1 MGITLG
7 KSMAMGG
14 LIGWILLCGLNLT
27 FANSDH
33 AGFPTWLS
41 NNLEEF
47 ENVAVAWDNPSA
59 VPAWLK
65 GTYFKNGPAR
75 QDFGGKLSYGNMAD
89 GWAKIN
95 KFNVDSS
102 GVRVSSKFLKTDT
115 YRDCEAAREIVP
127 QMTMGPVLS
136 NDGSGDGWGMG
147 DIPEIA
153 SHTDNTIVT
162 VTKMGAEF
170 IASTDLPK
178 VNIFSPSTL
187 EWIGYY
193 DPKLDSTMS
202 TAHWAPEPGTNNM
215 LNYHIK
221 GVPGVWETLH
231 QYSVTENYAIF
242 FLYPISIDMGCATM
256 HLLHNMLE
264 CVKWHGDNTES
275 LIFVVNLKTGE
286 TTNGIKTEAIYS
298 THHIN
303 AYEVTENELDSV
315 VVDLVIPPWYALKN
329 FTDKEAML
337 NAEDT
342 GSMEN
347 LFEIRRYQIDIENE
361 QAFSSSWENN
371 AAEAQPYY
379 NQFDFPKVNPN
390 YYGRH
395 YCYAYGQ
402 AIVDVRRQYLVKKN
416 VCDSTEDK
424 IWYKEEHY
432 SGEPIFIPNPNGT
445 SEDDGVVL
453 VIVLDGSTQL
463 SYLLLLD
470 GQSFETLA
478 EARLETFIPMSV
490 HGSWFDEIF

>member
-1 MGITLG
+1 MGITSGKRMAVDGLLG
-7 KSMAMGG
+7 
-14 LIGWILLCGLNLT
+14 LLLFSALHLSL
-27 FANSDH
+27 ANSEH
-33 AGFPTWLS
+33 SGFPTWLS

-47 ENVAVAWDNPSA
+47 ENVAVAWDNSSA

-75 QDFGGKLSYGNMAD
+75 LDFGGRLKYGNMAD
-89 GWAKIN
+89 GWAKIS

-102 GVRVSSKFLKTDT
+102 GVRVSSKFLKTQT

-136 NDGSGDGWGMG
+136 EDGSGDGWGMG
-147 DIPEIA
+147 DLAEIA

-162 VTKMGAEF
+162 ITKMGAEF

-193 DPKLDSTMS
+193 DPKLSSTMS

-231 QYSVTENYAIF
+231 LYRYPEGSLHIPEEIGSGFHIPYSTMIHQFSVTENYAIF

-264 CVKWHGDNTES
+264 CVKWHGDSTKS
-275 LIFVVNLKTGE
+275 LIYVVNLKTGE

-303 AYEVTENELDSV
+303 AYEVTENELDTV

-337 NAEDT
+337 NTEDT

-347 LFEIRRYQIDIENE
+347 LFEIRRY
-361 QAFSSSWENN
+361 
-371 AAEAQPYY
+371 
-379 NQFDFPKVNPN
+379 QFDFPKVNPN

-445 SEDDGVVL
+445 SEDDGVLL
-453 VIVLDGSTQL
+453 VIVLDGSTRL

-478 EARLETFIPMSV
+478 EARM
-490 HGSWFDEIF
+490 

>member
-1 MGITLG
+1 MG
-7 KSMAMGG
+7 
-14 LIGWILLCGLNLT
+14 
-27 FANSDH
+27 
-33 AGFPTWLS
+33 
-41 NNLEEF
+41 
-47 ENVAVAWDNPSA
+47 V
-59 VPAWLK
+59 
-65 GTYFKNGPAR
+65 
-75 QDFGGKLSYGNMAD
+75 MAD
-89 GWAKIN
+89 GWAKIS
-95 KFNVDSS
+95 KFNVDST
-102 GVRVSSKFLKTDT
+102 GVRVSSKFLKTET
-115 YRDCEAAREIVP
+115 YRDCDAAREIVP

-136 NDGSGDGWGMG
+136 EDGSGDGWGMG
-147 DIPEIA
+147 DLAEIA

-162 VTKMGAEF
+162 ITKMGSEF
-170 IASTDLPK
+170 IAFTDLPK

-231 QYSVTENYAIF
+231 
-242 FLYPISIDMGCATM
+242 
-256 HLLHNMLE
+256 LLHNMLE
-264 CVKWHGDNTES
+264 CVRWHGDNTDS
-275 LIFVVNLKTGE
+275 LVYAVNLKTGE
-286 TTNGIKTEAIYS
+286 TTSPMKTEAFYS

-303 AYEVTENELDSV
+303 AYEVTENELDTV
-315 VVDLVIPPWYALKN
+315 VVDLVIPPWYALTN

-337 NAEDT
+337 NTEDT

-347 LFEIRRYQIDIENE
+347 LFEIRRYQIDLTNE
-361 QAFSSSWENN
+361 QVFSSSWENN

-432 SGEPIFIPNPNGT
+432 SGEPIFIPNPDGS
-445 SEDDGVVL
+445 SEDDGVLL
-453 VIVLDGSTQL
+453 VIVLDGATQL

-478 EARLETFIPMSV
+478 EARLETFIPMSI

>member
-1 MGITLG
+1 MGTSG
-7 KSMAMGG
+7 KSMAVSRLSGC
-14 LIGWILLCGLNLT
+14 LLLVALVKL
-27 FANSDH
+27 ASSEH
-33 AGFPTWLS
+33 SGFPTWLS

-47 ENVAVAWDNPSA
+47 ENVAVSWDNASA

-75 QDFGGKLSYGNMAD
+75 QDFGGNLRYGNMAD
-89 GWAKIN
+89 GWAKIS
-95 KFNVDSS
+95 KFNVDAN
-102 GVRVSSKFLKTDT
+102 GVRLSSKFLKTDT
-115 YRDCEAAREIVP
+115 YRDCEEAREIVP
-127 QMTMGPVLS
+127 QMTMGPVL
-136 NDGSGDGWGMG
+136 NEDGSGDNWGAG
-147 DIPEIA
+147 DIPEIS

-162 VTKMGAEF
+162 ITKMGIEF

-178 VNIFSPSTL
+178 VNIFSPTSL

-193 DPKLDSTMS
+193 DPKLSSTMS

-231 QYSVTENYAIF
+231 LYRYPEGSLHIPEEIGKGFHIPYS
-242 FLYPISIDMGCATM
+242 
-256 HLLHNMLE
+256 
-264 CVKWHGDNTES
+264 TES
-275 LIFVVNLKTGE
+275 LIYVVNLKTGE
-286 TTNGIKTEAIYS
+286 TTNGIKTGAIYS

-303 AYEVTENELDSV
+303 AYEVTENELETV

-329 FTDKEAML
+329 FTDKDIML
-337 NAEDT
+337 NTEDT

-347 LFEIRRYQIDIENE
+347 LFEIRRYQIDIQNE
-361 QAFSSSWENN
+361 RAFSSSWENN
-371 AAEAQPYY
+371 APEAQPYY

-445 SEDDGVVL
+445 SEDDGVLL
-453 VIVLDGSTQL
+453 VIVLDGATQ
-463 SYLLLLD
+463 
-470 GQSFETLA
+470 F
-478 EARLETFIPMSV
+478 
-490 HGSWFDEIF
+490 

>member
-1 MGITLG
+1 MGTLG
-7 KSMAMGG
+7 KSMAMEGLLRCLLLLGG
-14 LIGWILLCGLNLT
+14 LSLT
-27 FANSDH
+27 LANSDPH
-33 AGFPTWLS
+33 SGFPTWIP

-47 ENVAVAWDNPSA
+47 ENVAVSWDNSSA

-89 GWAKIN
+89 GWAKIT

-102 GVRVSSKFLKTDT
+102 GVRVSSKFLKTQT

-127 QMTMGPVLS
+127 QMTMGPVYKE
-136 NDGSGDGWGMG
+136 DGSTDGWGMG
-147 DIPEIA
+147 DIADIA

-162 VTKMGAEF
+162 ITKMGSEF

-202 TAHWAPEPGTNNM
+202 TAHWAPEPGTDNM
-215 LNYHIK
+215 LNYH
-221 GVPGVWETLH
+221 
-231 QYSVTENYAIF
+231 
-242 FLYPISIDMGCATM
+242 
-256 HLLHNMLE
+256 
-264 CVKWHGDNTES
+264 
-275 LIFVVNLKTGE
+275 
-286 TTNGIKTEAIYS
+286 
-298 THHIN
+298 
-303 AYEVTENELDSV
+303 
-315 VVDLVIPPWYALKN
+315 
-329 FTDKEAML
+329 
-337 NAEDT
+337 
-342 GSMEN
+342 
-347 LFEIRRYQIDIENE
+347 
-361 QAFSSSWENN
+361 
-371 AAEAQPYY
+371 
-379 NQFDFPKVNPN
+379 
-390 YYGRH
+390 GRH

-432 SGEPIFIPNPNGT
+432 SGEPIFIPNPDGT
-445 SEDDGVVL
+445 TEDDGVLL

-470 GQSFETLA
+470 GKSFETLA
-478 EARLETFIPMSV
+478 EARLDTFIPMSI